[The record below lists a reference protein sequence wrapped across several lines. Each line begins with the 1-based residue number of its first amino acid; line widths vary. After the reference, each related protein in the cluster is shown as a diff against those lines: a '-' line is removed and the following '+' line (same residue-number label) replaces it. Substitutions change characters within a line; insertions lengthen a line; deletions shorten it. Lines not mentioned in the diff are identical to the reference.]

1 MNGGTMNE
9 MNEKLLELARK
20 TVKEA
25 NRILKIPGSEYIKE
39 YGVTIDM
46 VDRSKIEKCQ
56 TMLEALAFFMG
67 GEQDG

>member
-1 MNGGTMNE
+1 

-25 NRILKIPGSEYIKE
+25 NRILKIPGSEFIKE

-56 TMLEALAFFMG
+56 TMLESLDFFMAVG
-67 GEQDG
+67 GDDSGE